1 MILDSLSS
9 NKTKIKREKK
19 NKKKK
24 MHTKLPLQCIVLLL
38 AWSMRAGFCTMLCKK
53 TAKQNANSML
63 VELATQISLRNLTAE
78 V

>member
-1 MILDSLSS
+1 
-9 NKTKIKREKK
+9 
-19 NKKKK
+19 